1 MVLDVGPLGRGSE
14 AAVLSLTPS
23 VRVALLPFSLII
35 KHSF

>member
-1 MVLDVGPLGRGSE
+1 MVLDVGPVGRGSE
-14 AAVLSLTPS
+14 AVVLSLTPS